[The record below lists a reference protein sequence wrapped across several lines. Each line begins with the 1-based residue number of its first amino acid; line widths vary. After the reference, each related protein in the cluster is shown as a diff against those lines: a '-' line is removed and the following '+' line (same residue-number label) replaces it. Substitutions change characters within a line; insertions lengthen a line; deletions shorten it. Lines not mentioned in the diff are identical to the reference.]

1 MSFYSFLSAI
11 ELGLIY
17 SLTALGLFLSY
28 RILNVPDLTA
38 DGSFTLGAATAIVFT
53 LMGHPIF
60 GIFAAVLAG
69 ALSGLVTA
77 FLQTKMKIQPILA
90 GIITMTAL
98 YSINL
103 MVMDNKA
110 NLSITS
116 EQSLYTAV
124 GQLVGKKA
132 QGMVL
137 SFITAAGVMILLV
150 LFFHTRL
157 GLCVRATGDN
167 EEMVRSS
174 SVNADGMKA
183 IGLATA
189 NACIALSG
197 AMIAHYNC
205 YAEVKMGIG
214 MVVIGLASVNA
225 DGMKAIGLATANA
238 CIALSGAMIAHYNCY
253 AEVKMGIGMVVI
265 GLASLIIGEIAVE
278 LFVKNKTIFLSVF
291 AAVIGSVLYRLIIA
305 QALEMNFSASCL
317 KLITAVIVAAA
328 MSYPAVRETIEFYRK
343 RRGRKADVEAARHQ

>member
-11 ELGLIY
+11 ELGFIY
-17 SLTALGLFLSY
+17 SLMALGLFISY

-53 LMGHPIF
+53 LAGHPIL
-60 GIFAAVLAG
+60 GVLAATAAG
-69 ALSGLVTA
+69 ALAGLVTA

-110 NLSITS
+110 NLSIAA

-137 SFITAAGVMILLV
+137 SFLTAAGVLLLLV
-150 LFFHTRL
+150 LFFQTRL

-183 IGLATA
+183 IGLGLA
-189 NACIALSG
+189 NAC
-197 AMIAHYNC
+197 
-205 YAEVKMGIG
+205 V
-214 MVVIGLASVNA
+214 
-225 DGMKAIGLATANA
+225 
-238 CIALSGAMIAHYNCY
+238 ALSGAMIAHYNCY

-265 GLASLIIGEIAVE
+265 GLASLLIGEIAVE
-278 LFVKNKTIFLSVF
+278 LFAKNKTIFLSAF
-291 AAVIGSVLYRLIIA
+291 AAILGSVLYRLIIA
-305 QALEMNFSASCL
+305 QALELNFSASGL

-328 MSYPAVRETIEFYRK
+328 MSYPAGKEAIEFYR
-343 RRGRKADVEAARHQ
+343 RRKERRADAEAAKHQ

>member
-60 GIFAAVLAG
+60 GIFAAALAG

-137 SFITAAGVMILLV
+137 SFMTAAGVIILLV

-214 MVVIGLASVNA
+214 MVVIGLAS
-225 DGMKAIGLATANA
+225 
-238 CIALSGAMIAHYNCY
+238 
-253 AEVKMGIGMVVI
+253 
-265 GLASLIIGEIAVE
+265 LIIGEIAVE
-278 LFVKNKTIFLSVF
+278 LFAKNKTIFLSVF

-317 KLITAVIVAAA
+317 KLITAVIVAEA

-343 RRGRKADVEAARHQ
+343 RRGRKADVEAAKHQ